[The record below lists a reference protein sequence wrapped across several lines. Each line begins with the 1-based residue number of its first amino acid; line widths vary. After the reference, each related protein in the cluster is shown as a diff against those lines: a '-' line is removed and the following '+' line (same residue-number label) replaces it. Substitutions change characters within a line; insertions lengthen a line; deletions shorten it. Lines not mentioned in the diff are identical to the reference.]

1 MNRRR
6 LWASLLGCLGVA
18 VLWLAANLAFGNT
31 PALGLDLQGGVSV
44 VLAPEGDASGD
55 DLLVI
60 RDLIRGE
67 LENRGI
73 GEPDVRVEGSNVVV
87 DLPGVKDQREALD
100 AVDVAGIVT
109 LRPVYQCYV
118 PVDDGT
124 ASSEPGTSVPGS
136 STPAAGTVPD
146 TSAPDS
152 TADPSASDATPDV
165 TAATSTASTT
175 GSSAAGFGRGEAPRA
190 GLYARPQTAPPSTPP
205 ATDAP
210 TATTAPDATATTVE
224 GATTTTV
231 PDATTTTTTPA
242 STPETEVLP
251 VLDGGQ
257 CIVGPAGGAGD
268 EVFERNGAEVLL
280 DPQRGWTV
288 TADLSSGGEATWNA
302 LSAQCFSRLA
312 TCPSGQL
319 AIVLDDVVQSAP
331 VVEQPSFSGGVSISG
346 SMREGEARSLA
357 RVINRGAF
365 PTQVEALRVDT
376 VSPTLGKDSLEAS
389 VFAGLVGVALLVVLL
404 VIFYRRLTLL
414 IAAGMIVW
422 GMLIYSISVFISQ
435 TTNYALTL
443 AGVTGI
449 IVSIGMTVDSY
460 VVYFERMKD
469 EVMHGRTFRNSAAR
483 SFSSTWR
490 TILAANLVSFL
501 AAAVLFV
508 LSVGSVRGFALYL
521 GVTTVCDV
529 VVLWFFTRPAVI
541 LAAASGRLDRH
552 DPFGLGPAP
561 GAAPAGT
568 PGGGT

>member
-6 LWASLLGCLGVA
+6 LWASLLGCLGAA
-18 VLWLAANLAFGNT
+18 VVWLAVNLAFGKT

-60 RDLIRGE
+60 RDLIRAE

-109 LRPVYQCYV
+109 LRPVYQCFA
-118 PVDDGT
+118 PVEDGA
-124 ASSEPGTSVPGS
+124 ASSVPGS
-136 STPAAGTVPD
+136 SVPTAGSVPATTAEPGTTVAGT
-146 TSAPDS
+146 TATTLGS
-152 TADPSASDATPDV
+152 T
-165 TAATSTASTT
+165 TAAST
-175 GSSAAGFGRGEAPRA
+175 AGFGRGTAPRA
-190 GLYARPQTAPPSTPP
+190 GLYERPAAPPSTPP
-205 ATDAP
+205 AADAP
-210 TATTAPDATATTVE
+210 TTTAAATTTTVPGATTTAPGATTTTAP

-231 PDATTTTTTPA
+231 PGT
-242 STPETEVLP
+242 TPETEVLP
-251 VLDGGQ
+251 VIDGGQ

-268 EVFERNGAEVLL
+268 EVFERNGAGVVL

-288 TADLSSGGEATWNA
+288 TADLSPGGEAAWNA
-302 LSAQCFSRLA
+302 LSAQCFSRLS

-346 SMREGEARSLA
+346 RLGEGEARSLA

-389 VFAGLVGVALLVVLL
+389 VFAGLLGVALLVILL
-404 VIFYRRLTLL
+404 VVFYRRLTLL

-460 VVYFERMKD
+460 VVYFERIKD
-469 EVMHGRTFRNSAAR
+469 EVMHGRTIRNSAAR
-483 SFSSTWR
+483 SFTSTWR

-501 AAAVLFV
+501 AAAVLFL

-541 LAAASGRLDRH
+541 LAASSGRLDRH

-561 GAAPAGT
+561 DTAPAGSA
-568 PGGGT
+568 GGGA